1 MSDKTIKGAH
11 LIDVAIPYS
20 RNLHSTI
27 TVNLQ
32 QYTDQK
38 EELTTV

>member
-1 MSDKTIKGAH
+1 MSDKTIKGEH
-11 LIDVAIPYS
+11 LIAAAIPNS
-20 RNLHSTI
+20 HDLHSII
-27 TVNLQ
+27 TENLQ